1 MNLNK
6 IYRKKED
13 LVTRQIAGE
22 TLLVP
27 IGSQVADM
35 QNIFALT
42 HSSAEYIWQQLDGKQ
57 NLEQIHQGILDNFQV
72 ENRQALSDLQ
82 EFISQLVDAGIIEE
96 EEKVEAEEEKPG
108 QEA

>member
-1 MNLNK
+1 MNLNT
-6 IYRKKED
+6 IYRKKENM
-13 LVTRQIAGE
+13 VTRRIAGE

-27 IGSQVADM
+27 IRSQVADM

-72 ENRQALSDLQ
+72 ENQQALSDLQ
-82 EFISQLVDAGIIEE
+82 EFISQLLRAGIIEE
-96 EEKVEAEEEKPG
+96 KARAAEE
-108 QEA
+108 A

>member
-1 MNLNK
+1 M
-6 IYRKKED
+6 
-13 LVTRQIAGE
+13 VTRRIAGE

-27 IGSQVADM
+27 IRSQVADM

-72 ENRQALSDLQ
+72 ENQQALSDLQ
-82 EFISQLVDAGIIEE
+82 EFISQLLRAGIIEE
-96 EEKVEAEEEKPG
+96 KARAAEE
-108 QEA
+108 A